1 MMAPH
6 WKNQIS
12 SLKLSKPQK
21 FEILIYQGTKNS
33 YIVDKIDDA
42 LGNKHELFS

>member
-1 MMAPH
+1 MAPH

-12 SLKLSKPQK
+12 SLKLSNPQK